1 MFDIAIR
8 KPRMGRNPK
17 VAGSEVAIPR
27 RIVVKFKSGKE
38 MRARVAKLSARKV
51 VAHSAARKRPLKKQ
65 A

>member
-1 MFDIAIR
+1 
-8 KPRMGRNPK
+8 MGRNPK